1 MPKQEESKTVN
12 YSKDQMFDLVA
23 DIDRYDEFLPWC
35 NNSKIIN
42 TSIKDDIK
50 IVIADLEIG
59 YDQFVY
65 TYRSEVKLH
74 KDKSEINVRNLDGP
88 FKYLENNWKFVTVNE
103 SECEIQFKIDFE
115 LNIRL
120 FDILMRKFF
129 DLAFQRM
136 VDAFI
141 SRANE
146 IY

>member
-35 NNSKIIN
+35 NNSKIIK

-115 LNIRL
+115 LNITI

-129 DLAFQRM
+129 DLAFQKM

-141 SRANE
+141 GRANE

>member
-42 TSIKDDIK
+42 TSIKDNIK

-115 LNIRL
+115 LNIAL

-129 DLAFQRM
+129 DLAFQKM

>member
-74 KDKSEINVRNLDGP
+74 KDKSVINVRNLDGP

-115 LNIRL
+115 LNITL

-129 DLAFQRM
+129 DLAFQKM

>member
-42 TSIKDDIK
+42 ISIKDDIK

-115 LNIRL
+115 LNITL

-129 DLAFQRM
+129 DLAFQKM

>member
-12 YSKDQMFDLVA
+12 YTKDQMFDLVA

-88 FKYLENNWKFVTVNE
+88 FKYLENNWKFVTINE
-103 SECEIQFKIDFE
+103 SESEIQFKIDFE
-115 LNIRL
+115 LNITL

-129 DLAFQRM
+129 DLAFQKM

>member
-1 MPKQEESKTVN
+1 MPKQEEIKTVN

-35 NNSKIIN
+35 NNSKIIK

-103 SECEIQFKIDFE
+103 SECEIKFKIDFE
-115 LNIRL
+115 LNITL

-129 DLAFQRM
+129 DLAFQKM

-141 SRANE
+141 GRADD

>member
-1 MPKQEESKTVN
+1 MPKQEESKTIN
-12 YSKDQMFDLVA
+12 YTKDQMFDLVA

-42 TSIKDDIK
+42 TMIKDDIK

-103 SECEIQFKIDFE
+103 SDCEIQFKIDFE
-115 LNIRL
+115 LNITL

-129 DLAFQRM
+129 DLAFQKM

>member
-1 MPKQEESKTVN
+1 MPKQEESKTVG
-12 YSKDQMFDLVA
+12 YTKDQMFDLVA

-35 NNSKIIN
+35 NNSKVIDTKKEGNINII
-42 TSIKDDIK
+42 
-50 IVIADLEIG
+50 IADLEIG

-74 KDKSEINVRNLDGP
+74 QDKSEINVRNLDGP
-88 FKYLENNWKFVTVNE
+88 FKYLDNNWKFIAVNE
-103 SECEIQFKIDFE
+103 FECEIQFKIDFE
-115 LNIRL
+115 LNIKL
-120 FDILMRKFF
+120 FDILMKKFF
-129 DLAFQRM
+129 DLAFQKM

>member
-23 DIDRYDEFLPWC
+23 DIDCYDEFLPWC

-115 LNIRL
+115 LNITL

-129 DLAFQRM
+129 DLAFQKM

>member
-1 MPKQEESKTVN
+1 MPKQEESKTVH
-12 YSKDQMFDLVA
+12 YTKDQMFDLVA

-74 KDKSEINVRNLDGP
+74 EDKSEINVRNLDGP
-88 FKYLENNWKFVTVNE
+88 FKYLENNWKFVSVNE
-103 SECEIQFKIDFE
+103 SDCEIQFKIDFE
-115 LNIRL
+115 LNITL

-129 DLAFQRM
+129 DLAFQKM

>member
-65 TYRSEVKLH
+65 TYRSEVILH

-88 FKYLENNWKFVTVNE
+88 FKYLENNWKFITLGE
-103 SECEIQFKIDFE
+103 SECEIEFSIDFE
-115 LNIRL
+115 LNISIV
-120 FDILMRKFF
+120 DMLMKRFF
-129 DLAFQRM
+129 DLAFQKM

-141 SRANE
+141 SRAKE

>member
-88 FKYLENNWKFVTVNE
+88 FKYLENSWKFTTVYDF
-103 SECEIQFKIDFE
+103 ECEIQFSIDFE
-115 LNIRL
+115 LNVSL
-120 FDILMRKFF
+120 LDILMKKFF
-129 DLAFQRM
+129 DLAFQKM
-136 VDAFI
+136 VDAFVA
-141 SRANE
+141 RANE

>member
-1 MPKQEESKTVN
+1 MPKQEESKTVS
-12 YSKDQMFDLVA
+12 YTKDQMFDLVS
-23 DIDRYDEFLPWC
+23 DIDRYSEFLPWC
-35 NNSKIIN
+35 NNSKIIER
-42 TSIKDDIK
+42 KMEEGYE

-65 TYRSEVKLH
+65 TYRSEVILH
-74 KDKSEINVRNLDGP
+74 MNKSEINVRNLDGP
-88 FKYLENNWKFVTVNE
+88 FKYLENNWKFVTINE

-115 LNIRL
+115 LNITL
-120 FDILMRKFF
+120 FDILMKKFF
-129 DLAFQRM
+129 DLAFQKM